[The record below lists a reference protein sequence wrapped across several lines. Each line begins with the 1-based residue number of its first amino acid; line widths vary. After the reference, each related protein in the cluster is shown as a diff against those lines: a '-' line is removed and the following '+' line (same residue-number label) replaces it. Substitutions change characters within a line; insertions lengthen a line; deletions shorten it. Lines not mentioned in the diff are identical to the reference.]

1 MPVSIR
7 KTQTNE
13 KPKLNI
19 FGELGINSSLA
30 ISPVKNFGPNF
41 GMNLSVPIYDG
52 HQKRMQHNQIA
63 VSELTR
69 KYYRDFFTKQY
80 GQQINQLILQ
90 LTDVQNLTG
99 RIKKQ
104 ITYAQ
109 TLVEADRKLL
119 ETGEVSVTDYIL
131 AMSNLLTTKNQL
143 IQNEFEKY
151 QLINQLNY
159 WCREK

>member
-1 MPVSIR
+1 
-7 KTQTNE
+7 
-13 KPKLNI
+13 
-19 FGELGINSSLA
+19 
-30 ISPVKNFGPNF
+30 
-41 GMNLSVPIYDG
+41 
-52 HQKRMQHNQIA
+52 MQHNQIA